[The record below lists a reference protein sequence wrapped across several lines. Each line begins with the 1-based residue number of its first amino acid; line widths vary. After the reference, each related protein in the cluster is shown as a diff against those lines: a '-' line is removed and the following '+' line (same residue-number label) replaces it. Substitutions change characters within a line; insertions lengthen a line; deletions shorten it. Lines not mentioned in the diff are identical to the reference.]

1 MFLWTSS
8 LISLVLL
15 QAAYVHAQQVYE
27 DDKPVL
33 EKEAAATSE
42 ELPHRLVINRT
53 NWELSQA
60 YSDVFRILSRPNTC
74 SDFYGGPHAATTV
87 LNDFVPLV
95 KPRRLVRE
103 VSFQMSGRPR
113 VIYNPDVKATY
124 RLFDD
129 AMVNSNGS
137 FYQRRFEF
145 MRKFP
150 ADVGDFMPGTRP
162 ARALILL
169 HELGHLIQG
178 ENGAWLIPDDGR
190 DGAQSNRNTLRIQQA
205 CRAEL
210 DALN

>member
-1 MFLWTSS
+1 MSLWTSS
-8 LISLVLL
+8 LISLMLL
-15 QAAYVHAQQVYE
+15 QSVNVQAQQANA
-27 DDKPVL
+27 DDRPVAGR
-33 EKEAAATSE
+33 EAAATAD
-42 ELPHRLVINRT
+42 ELPGRRAINER

-60 YSDVFRILSRPNTC
+60 YSDVFNILSTRNTC

-95 KPRRLVRE
+95 KPRRLIRE

-113 VIYNPDVKATY
+113 VIHNPAVKTTY
-124 RLFDD
+124 RLFDV
-129 AMVNSNGS
+129 AMVNREGS

-145 MRKFP
+145 MRKYP

-190 DGAQSNRNTLRIQQA
+190 DGARSNQNTLRIQQA

-210 DALN
+210 EALN